1 MSKRNNKYILHTT
14 LKLVY
19 SALFLALAIVLPT
32 VISMGSQKLGQTLL
46 PMHIPV
52 MLCGFT
58 CGAPYGMAIGFI
70 APLLKYIL
78 TGLPQMPTAIAMSF
92 ELAGYGIICGLLYK
106 VFPKKT
112 GYIYP
117 TLIISMI
124 VGRALNATI
133 HYLLS
138 VSNGNSFV
146 MKSFVTLTTVNAL
159 PGIIIQLAI
168 IPLIIIALRKTK
180 FMLNE

>member
-1 MSKRNNKYILHTT
+1 MSKRNNKYIMHTT

-19 SALFLALAIVLPT
+19 SALFLALAIILPT
-32 VISMGSQKLGQTLL
+32 VISMGSQKLGQSLL

-70 APLLKYIL
+70 SPLLKFIL
-78 TGLPQMPTAIAMSF
+78 TGLPQTTTAIAMAF
-92 ELAGYGIICGLLYK
+92 ELATYGIICGLLYK
-106 VFPKKT
+106 VFPKKIS
-112 GYIYP
+112 YIYP
-117 TLIISMI
+117 TLVISMI
-124 VGRALNATI
+124 VGRIVNALI
-133 HYLLS
+133 HYFLS
-138 VSNGNSFV
+138 ISSDNEFILRSFI
-146 MKSFVTLTTVNAL
+146 TLTTINAL

-168 IPLIIIALRKTK
+168 IPLIILALRKTK

>member
-1 MSKRNNKYILHTT
+1 MSKNKNKYALYTT

-19 SALFLALAIVLPT
+19 SALYLALSIVLPT

-70 APLLKYIL
+70 APLLKCIL
-78 TGLPQMPTAIAMSF
+78 TGLPQMNTAIAMAF
-92 ELAGYGIICGLLYK
+92 ELAAYGLTCGLLYK
-106 VFPKKT
+106 IFPKKMS
-112 GYIYP
+112 YIYP

-124 VGRALNATI
+124 LGRVLNAII

-138 VSNGNSFV
+138 VSNDNEFIL
-146 MKSFVTLTTVNAL
+146 KSFITLTTINAV

-168 IPLIIIALRKTK
+168 IPLVILALRKTK

>member
-1 MSKRNNKYILHTT
+1 MSKKNSKYILHTT

-19 SALFLALAIVLPT
+19 SALFLSLAIILPT
-32 VISMGSQKLGQTLL
+32 VISMGSQKLGQSLL

-70 APLLKYIL
+70 SPLLKFIL
-78 TGLPQMPTAIAMSF
+78 TGLPQTTTAIAMAF
-92 ELAGYGIICGLLYK
+92 ELAAYGIICGLLYK
-106 VFPKKT
+106 AFPKKIA
-112 GYIYP
+112 YIYP

-124 VGRALNATI
+124 FGRVINALI
-133 HYLLS
+133 HYFLS
-138 VSNGNSFV
+138 ISGENNFIL
-146 MKSFVTLTTVNAL
+146 KSFITLTTVNAL

-168 IPLIIIALRKTK
+168 IPLIVLALRKTK

>member
-1 MSKRNNKYILHTT
+1 
-14 LKLVY
+14 
-19 SALFLALAIVLPT
+19 
-32 VISMGSQKLGQTLL
+32 MGSQKLGQSLL

-70 APLLKYIL
+70 SPLLKCIL
-78 TGLPQMPTAIAMSF
+78 TGLPEMATAIAMAF
-92 ELAGYGIICGLLYK
+92 ELATYGIICGLLYRA
-106 VFPKKT
+106 FPKKLP
-112 GYIYP
+112 YVYP

-124 VGRALNATI
+124 LGRIANAII
-133 HYLLS
+133 HYLLAI
-138 VSNGNSFV
+138 GGENSFIL
-146 MKSFVTLTTVNAL
+146 KSFITLTTVNAL

-168 IPLIIIALRKTK
+168 IPLIILALRKTK